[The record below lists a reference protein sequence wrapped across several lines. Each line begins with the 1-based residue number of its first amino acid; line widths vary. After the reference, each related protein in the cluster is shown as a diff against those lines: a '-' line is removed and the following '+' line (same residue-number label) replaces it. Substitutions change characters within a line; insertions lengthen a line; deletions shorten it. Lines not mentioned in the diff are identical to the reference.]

1 MSARLPEPVTEFTNP
16 FRMDYT
22 YVAGVGRSVFL
33 RGLSR
38 RQLLARRCPSCAQVY
53 LPPPE
58 FCSRCLTELS
68 EPFELPGDG
77 IISTFCVVNFPFP
90 GQVFTPPYVVAHI
103 QVRGADTRLMHL
115 IQEIE
120 PSRVRIGMAV
130 EPVWCADGE
139 LDTSMNAIR
148 YYRPVP
154 SGETAA
160 GAGGS
165 DA

>member
-1 MSARLPEPVTEFTNP
+1 MSRQLPEPVTDFTNP
-16 FRMDYT
+16 FQMDYT

-33 RGLSR
+33 RGLAQR
-38 RQLLARRCPSCAQVY
+38 RLLARRCPSCAQVY

-68 EPFELPGDG
+68 EPLELPGDG
-77 IISTFCVVNFPFP
+77 TISTFCVVNFPFP
-90 GQVFTPPYVVAHI
+90 GQVFQPPYVVAYI

-120 PSRVRIGMAV
+120 PSEVRIGMAV
-130 EPVWCADGE
+130 EPFWCADDE
-139 LDTSMNAIR
+139 LDTSMNSIR
-148 YYRPVP
+148 YYRPA
-154 SGETAA
+154 TATESVSTT
-160 GAGGS
+160 GGS